1 MSETGLLENK
11 VIVYQLEEE
20 EYALLVQHV
29 GAIEKVL
36 PITRVPNMPEFVKG
50 VINLR
55 GIVTPVI
62 DLKERF
68 YHKSTEFTEQTRIII
83 VSLEDITVGLIVD
96 SANDV
101 IDIQPDHIEPSPE
114 AIGSVVVDYIS
125 GVIKLDER
133 LLILLDLQKV
143 LNKAEINDLK
153 TMEG

>member
-1 MSETGLLENK
+1 MSENGLLENK
-11 VIVYQLEEE
+11 VIVYQLEDE
-20 EYALLVQHV
+20 EYAVSVEHV

-36 PITRVPNMPEFVKG
+36 PITRVPNTPGFVKG

-101 IDIQPDHIEPSPE
+101 IDIQPDDIEPSPE

-125 GVIKLDER
+125 GVIKLEER
-133 LLILLDLQKV
+133 LLILLDLQKI
-143 LNKAEINDLK
+143 LSKAEINDLK